1 MAEEEGS
8 IHFTLF
14 TLTNLNTILLDFLST
29 RLNIHARLR
38 FIFFFFPSPYIYI
51 HSRSFLIFEE

>member
-1 MAEEEGS
+1 MAEGERS

-38 FIFFFFPSPYIYI
+38 FIFFFFPPRIYIY
-51 HSRSFLIFEE
+51 SFSFLFDI

>member
-1 MAEEEGS
+1 MAEGERS

-51 HSRSFLIFEE
+51 FILVPF

>member
-38 FIFFFFPSPYIYI
+38 FIFFFSLPVYIY
-51 HSRSFLIFEE
+51 SFSFLFDI